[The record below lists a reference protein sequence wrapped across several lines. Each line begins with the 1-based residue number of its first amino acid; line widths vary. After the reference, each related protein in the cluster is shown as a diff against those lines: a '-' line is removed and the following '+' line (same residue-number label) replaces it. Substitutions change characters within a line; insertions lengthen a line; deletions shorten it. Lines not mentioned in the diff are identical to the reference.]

1 MIRLNFSIC
10 GDSSQDT
17 PILHQLLDTFQ
28 KSSSMPAEVEVY
40 PIPWESYR
48 QELTSMV
55 IHNRSGDVSQAGAP
69 VASDMM
75 AMNALRPF
83 KFRDVER
90 MGGKAAFLPVAWR
103 NNPSDADGQI
113 WAVPWLAD
121 PRVFFYWRDLVEQ
134 TQVDESTAFGT
145 PSNLIEAVKQM
156 QKGGISK
163 PWGITVG
170 NKHSALH
177 TVASW
182 VWACGGDFISE
193 DGSKALILEPEAME
207 GFKAYFSMVRFMA
220 PETLSSGY
228 AVNNQLF
235 ANRQSAIILGN
246 GETAKYILDKIPAGM
261 QSRLGVALPFGVPL
275 VGGSNLMIWAGTRH
289 EENAVSLVQFLTG
302 PEAQAA
308 YPISI
313 DHLPVR
319 LDVLSQPPFTTDPIL
334 KGFAEALRRGRIFP
348 IARLSGLLE
357 ERLGYALVNIWT
369 TLFGDPSANLEDIIT
384 NNLGPVV
391 RHYNNWME

>member
-1 MIRLNFSIC
+1 
-10 GDSSQDT
+10 
-17 PILHQLLDTFQ
+17 
-28 KSSSMPAEVEVY
+28 
-40 PIPWESYR
+40 
-48 QELTSMV
+48 
-55 IHNRSGDVSQAGAP
+55 
-69 VASDMM
+69 
-75 AMNALRPF
+75 
-83 KFRDVER
+83 
-90 MGGKAAFLPVAWR
+90 
-103 NNPSDADGQI
+103 
-113 WAVPWLAD
+113 
-121 PRVFFYWRDLVEQ
+121 
-134 TQVDESTAFGT
+134 
-145 PSNLIEAVKQM
+145 
-156 QKGGISK
+156 
-163 PWGITVG
+163 
-170 NKHSALH
+170 
-177 TVASW
+177 
-182 VWACGGDFISE
+182 
-193 DGSKALILEPEAME
+193 ME

-289 EENAVSLVQFLTG
+289 EESAVSLVQFLTG

-357 ERLGYALVNIWT
+357 ERLGNALVNIWT